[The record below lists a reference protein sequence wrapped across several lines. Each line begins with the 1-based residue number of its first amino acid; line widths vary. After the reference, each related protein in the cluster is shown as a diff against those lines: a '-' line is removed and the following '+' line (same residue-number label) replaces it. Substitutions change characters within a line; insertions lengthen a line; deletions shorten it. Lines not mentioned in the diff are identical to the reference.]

1 MTDAGPFTWKFQYDV
16 YKENFEFYICHN
28 SYVNF
33 VVVPYMFFMNFDRY
47 IQSEIFTAF
56 TFNGNEDI

>member
-1 MTDAGPFTWKFQYDV
+1 MTDAGSFTWKFQYDV
-16 YKENFEFYICHN
+16 YKENFEFYFCHN

>member
-1 MTDAGPFTWKFQYDV
+1 MLVHIPENSNTDV

-33 VVVPYMFFMNFDRY
+33 VVPYMFFMNFGRY

>member
-1 MTDAGPFTWKFQYDV
+1 MLVHIPKNSNMMYT
-16 YKENFEFYICHN
+16 KENFEFYICHN

>member
-1 MTDAGPFTWKFQYDV
+1 MMYT
-16 YKENFEFYICHN
+16 KENFEFYICHN